1 MIQGILFPKDEASY
15 MKVEDVLRYLKIYGK
30 PLPLAQYTIGD
41 CPNHFYKCSQLSNK
55 LGFEMFR
62 KMECHVTQ
70 YIVLE
75 EKKKEKIEE
84 VKQP

>member
-1 MIQGILFPKDEASY
+1 MIQGILFPKDESSY
-15 MKVEDVLRYLKIYGK
+15 MKAEDVHRYLKLFGK

-62 KMECHVTQ
+62 RMECEVTQ

-75 EKKKEKIEE
+75 EKKKEIIN
-84 VKQP
+84 QIAQ